1 LVQKWSSHAQK
12 IEIKYGCEVIDIG
25 TFFPSWNFSGFKME
39 FELKFREPSRC
50 FISSEFDFKNLGV
63 SEFDEIWPVRFT
75 LHIVAK

>member
-1 LVQKWSSHAQK
+1 
-12 IEIKYGCEVIDIG
+12 
-25 TFFPSWNFSGFKME
+25 ME